1 MPKLKLTDA
10 AVQRLTAPQGDR
22 VEYFDATL
30 PGFALRVS
38 GSTPHNPEGRKGWVV
53 FYRFGGKQKRLT
65 IEPGY
70 PALGLADARKQAGAA
85 FQALA
90 RGEDPGAAKQEAKA
104 AARQDPAIAEAV
116 AQKETQERKRGVIEN
131 VIEDFIKR
139 HLEAKHRAPRYI
151 AETRRLFKLHVL
163 PRWLGRELRTIT
175 RRDVIELLD
184 EIADRGTPIA
194 ANRTRAAISALCNFA
209 IRRGIVPTDWA
220 SPVALTERPGAESK
234 REHTLSSA
242 EIAAMWN
249 AAGEI
254 AHPFG
259 PYFRMLLATAQR
271 REEVARMRWADIDL
285 AERTWIIPSDMTKPG
300 RAHAVPLSP
309 LALRLLE
316 DCPRAGAHVFT
327 SRRERR
333 RPDAEPATTS
343 QRPGDAA
350 ISGYSKAKRLLD
362 EKIAAGGDAV
372 AAWTIHDLRRTAATM
387 MAKLGVARFTLSRV
401 LNHADQSVTGI
412 YDRHEY
418 LDEKRQALDSWGQFL
433 DNLTNPTPG
442 GNIVPLRREA

>member
-10 AVQRLTAPQGDR
+10 TVRSLKAPERGRID
-22 VEYFDATL
+22 YFDATL

-38 GSTPHNPEGRKGWVV
+38 GPTPSTPEGRKGWVV

-90 RGEDPGAAKQEAKA
+90 RGEDPAAAKQEAKT
-104 AARQDPAIAEAV
+104 AARQDPAIAEA
-116 AQKETQERKRGVIEN
+116 AAEKEAQERKRGAIEN

-163 PRWLGRELRTIT
+163 PRWRGRELRTIT

-194 ANRTRAAISALCNFA
+194 ANRTRAAISAMCNFA
-209 IRRGIVPTDWA
+209 IRRGIVPAAWA
-220 SPVALTERPGAESK
+220 SPVALTERPGAETK
-234 REHTLSSA
+234 RERALSPA
-242 EIAAMWN
+242 EIAAVWT
-249 AAGEI
+249 AAGELGY
-254 AHPFG
+254 PFG
-259 PYFRMLLATAQR
+259 PYFLMLLATAQR

-285 AERTWIIPSDMTKPG
+285 AEKTWTIPSDMTKPG
-300 RAHAVPLSP
+300 RAHVVPLSP

-316 DCPRAGAHVFT
+316 RCPRSGAHVFT
-327 SRRERR
+327 GRRGRR
-333 RPDAEPATTS
+333 HRVDGILAGELL
-343 QRPGDAA
+343 GDAP
-350 ISGYSKAKRLLD
+350 ISGYSKAKRMLD
-362 EKIAAGGDAV
+362 EKIAAGETAV
-372 AAWTIHDLRRTAATM
+372 APWTIHDLRRTAATM
-387 MAKLGVARFTLSRV
+387 IAKLGAARFTLSRI

-418 LDEKRQALDSWGQFL
+418 LPEKRQALDAWGQFL
-433 DNLTNPTPG
+433 DNLTSPTPAA
-442 GNIVPLRREA
+442 NVVRMRREA